1 MVGTSRNTRRSSR
14 SNRCNPHNAIKLL
27 IQPTEPCK
35 ELLRFRIAFSEYLQ
49 SSSESV
55 SEPCFF
61 TIRGRHRWGLSLHLG
76 ITTRQ
81 YSALLLACDL
91 VSTSKA
97 TNGASSVSCSETV
110 WREDFLKR
118 YGLLFVDTKGH
129 CEITR
134 AKVRY
139 KYLEDDD
146 GRSIRPTTKT
156 ADTMHLLRIGK
167 YKDRGETVTAI
178 RQIHSDQPP
187 ASFNNK
193 QRTAQRRL
201 FNDIRDDF
209 SKYLFDN
216 RIDDVMSWVEMTDV
230 FNPTNSDEEDDDDSS
245 DSSDEMEEKIPT
257 VKDDDDIE
265 KKPPAVKD
273 GGDNG
278 SRNQQTL
285 RGSKEGISVMG
296 RCLLQSKHQV

>member
-91 VSTSKA
+91 VSTLKA

-118 YGLLFVDTKGH
+118 YGLFVDTKGH

-139 KYLEDDD
+139 KYLVDDD
-146 GRSIRPTTKT
+146 GCSIRPTMKTRIQCTYFASANTK
-156 ADTMHLLRIGK
+156 IG
-167 YKDRGETVTAI
+167 
-178 RQIHSDQPP
+178 
-187 ASFNNK
+187 
-193 QRTAQRRL
+193 
-201 FNDIRDDF
+201 
-209 SKYLFDN
+209 
-216 RIDDVMSWVEMTDV
+216 
-230 FNPTNSDEEDDDDSS
+230 
-245 DSSDEMEEKIPT
+245 EK
-257 VKDDDDIE
+257 
-265 KKPPAVKD
+265 
-273 GGDNG
+273 
-278 SRNQQTL
+278 L
-285 RGSKEGISVMG
+285 
-296 RCLLQSKHQV
+296 